1 MKFNFF
7 ILIFFLLSITKS
19 FSEKTT
25 SQSNLVDPYYN
36 LGWKNLENEE
46 TKVIEIP
53 DANATLEIIKS
64 EMYLDEIEK
73 LKNYR
78 KYMTGQDNDEL
89 PYNMIISNK
98 DDYYTIEIDYN
109 DAGYVTTNR
118 FKNITSDDLLK
129 AMKKVGG
136 DKISEIEWISK
147 PNFEENKPVNY
158 ALKIF

>member
-1 MKFNFF
+1 MKFKFF

-64 EMYLDEIEK
+64 EMYLSLIH
-73 LKNYR
+73 
-78 KYMTGQDNDEL
+78 
-89 PYNMIISNK
+89 I
-98 DDYYTIEIDYN
+98 
-109 DAGYVTTNR
+109 
-118 FKNITSDDLLK
+118 
-129 AMKKVGG
+129 
-136 DKISEIEWISK
+136 
-147 PNFEENKPVNY
+147 
-158 ALKIF
+158 